1 MNAVEHTLSQAR
13 RHRRR
18 TLRIRAA
25 IGAAVILAVA
35 LGGALVHF
43 AGGAS
48 RLEVAVAPA
57 EAAAVATIE
66 IAEGRGIVIGTG
78 VWALP
83 GPLALRIGAGGFVPE
98 TLAVTRAAR
107 TRGRVDVILRE
118 RPATLRAATEPDPAQ
133 RLFDAGF
140 EEAEFQG
147 GQRSENAPATRW
159 FLDGAFVAEGPR
171 LEIEIPA
178 GEHTVDARHPWY
190 VPASRRL
197 NAERGG
203 VHSLTLPLA
212 PVEGRITIT
221 SEPDGARVTHNG
233 QAAGMSP
240 LTLAAGG
247 GVHTLRIAHEGYE
260 ARTDTIDVTHDAP
273 EAERHYRLARARGR
287 VSFSLS
293 PEGGTLSIDGR
304 AATATENL
312 SLSAGLPHRVRYA
325 KPGHVPRETE
335 FTLNPGEHRTIALAL
350 TPIFGVVE
358 VRSEPEAQVEVGGRN
373 LGRTPQRLT
382 LEAVPQTIRLT
393 RDGYRAETR
402 TVTPDP
408 GAARTI
414 AVTLR
419 TEAQAR
425 LDTAPPQ
432 YTNRA
437 GIMLKLFRNP
447 GAVILGTPRGEPGRR
462 ANEFVREV
470 RLTRAFYAGVHEV
483 TVGQFRRFS
492 HPGEPPVAD
501 RRPVTGIGWEEAA
514 RYCNWLS
521 RQEGLDPVYRFAN
534 GRHTGSSAADGYR
547 LPTEA
552 EWEWLARK
560 AGRGRETRFPWGD
573 DTRVPARSGNLAD
586 ESARGRV
593 PVYISRYDDGAA
605 GLAEVGGFTA
615 NAAGLH
621 DLAGN
626 VREWTH
632 DGYDL
637 HPPPPDLVETDPMDV
652 RPDRRHTVKGSSWRS
667 GTLSELR
674 AAWRDG
680 GSAPRDD
687 LGFRIA
693 RYVVGGRR

>member
-13 RHRRR
+13 RRRRR

-25 IGAAVILAVA
+25 IGAAVLLAVA
-35 LGGALVHF
+35 LGGAFVHF
-43 AGGAS
+43 AGEAG

-57 EAAAVATIE
+57 EAAAVATIDV
-66 IAEGRGIVIGTG
+66 AEGRGIVVGTG

-83 GPLALRIGAGGFVPE
+83 GPLGLRIGAEGFVPE
-98 TLAVTRAAR
+98 TLAVTREDR

-118 RPATLRAATEPDPAQ
+118 RPATLRAATDPDPTP
-133 RLFDAGF
+133 RLFDAGT
-140 EEAEFQG
+140 EG
-147 GQRSENAPATRW
+147 GEGERDPHLEDAPALRW

-171 LEIEIPA
+171 LEIEIAA
-178 GEHTVDARHPWY
+178 GEHIVDARHPWY

-203 VHSLTLPLA
+203 AYSLTLPLA
-212 PVEGRITIT
+212 PVEGRITVT

-233 QAAGMSP
+233 QAAGKTP

-247 GVHTLRIAHEGYE
+247 GVHALRIAHEGYE
-260 ARTDTIDVTHDAP
+260 ARTDTIDLTHDAP

-293 PEGGTLSIDGR
+293 PEGGTLSIDGQ

-312 SLSAGLPHRVRYA
+312 RLSAGVPYRVRYA
-325 KPGHVPRETE
+325 KPGHVPREAE
-335 FTLNPGEHRTIALAL
+335 FTLDPGEHRAIALAL

-358 VRSEPEAQVEVGGRN
+358 VRSEPEARVEVGGRN
-373 LGRTPQRLT
+373 VGRTPQRLT
-382 LEAVPQTIRLT
+382 LPAVPQTIRLT
-393 RDGYRAETR
+393 RSGYRAETR

-414 AVTLR
+414 AFTLR
-419 TEAQAR
+419 TEARAR
-425 LDTAPPQ
+425 LDEAPPQ
-432 YTNRA
+432 YANRA
-437 GIMLKLFRNP
+437 GITLKLFRNP
-447 GAVILGTPRGEPGRR
+447 GAVTLGTPRGEPGRR

-470 RLTRAFYAGVHEV
+470 RLTKAFYAGVHEV
-483 TVGQFRRFS
+483 TVGQFRRFT

-521 RQEGLDPVYRFAN
+521 RQEGLDPVYHFAN
-534 GRHTGSSAADGYR
+534 GRHAGSAAADGYR

-573 DTRVPARSGNLAD
+573 EARIPARSGNLAD
-586 ESARGRV
+586 ESARGQV
-593 PVYISRYDDGAA
+593 PVYIPRYDDGAA
-605 GLAEVGGFTA
+605 RLAEVGGFTA

-632 DGYDL
+632 DGYGL

-652 RPDRRHTVKGSSWRS
+652 RPGRRHVVKGSSWRS

-687 LGFRIA
+687 LGFRVA

>member
-1 MNAVEHTLSQAR
+1 MNTVEHTLSQAR
-13 RHRRR
+13 RRRRR
-18 TLRIRAA
+18 TLGIRVA
-25 IGAAVILAVA
+25 IGAAVLLAVA
-35 LGGALVHF
+35 LGGAVVHF
-43 AGGAS
+43 AGELG

-57 EAAAVATIE
+57 EAAATADID

-107 TRGRVDVILRE
+107 NRGRVAVILRE
-118 RPATLRAATEPDPAQ
+118 RPAILRAATEPDPTL
-133 RLFDAGF
+133 RLFDAGS
-140 EEAEFQG
+140 EGAELQG
-147 GQRSENAPATRW
+147 GRRSENTPAIRW

-171 LEIEIPA
+171 LEIEVPA
-178 GEHTVDARHPWY
+178 GEHTVDARHPWF
-190 VPASRRL
+190 VPAPRRL

-233 QAAGMSP
+233 QAAGTTP
-240 LTLAAGG
+240 LILAAEG
-247 GVHTLRIAHEGYE
+247 GVHALRIARDGYE
-260 ARTDTIDVTHDAP
+260 ARTDTVDVTHDAP
-273 EAERHYRLARARGR
+273 EAERHYRLARSRGR
-287 VSFSLS
+287 VSFALS
-293 PEGGTLSIDGR
+293 PEGGTLSIDGQ

-312 SLSAGLPHRVRYA
+312 RLTAGVPHRVRYA
-325 KPGHVPRETE
+325 KPGHAPREAE
-335 FTLNPGEHRTIALAL
+335 FTLNPGEHRAITLAL
-350 TPIFGVVE
+350 TPILGVVE
-358 VRSEPEAQVEVGGRN
+358 VRSEPEADVEVNGRN
-373 LGRTPQRLT
+373 VGRTPQRLT
-382 LEAVPQTIRLT
+382 LLAVPQTIRLV
-393 RDGYRAETR
+393 RNGYRAETR
-402 TVTPDP
+402 TVIPDP
-408 GAARTI
+408 GATRTV

-425 LDTAPPQ
+425 LETAPEQ

-437 GIMLKLFRNP
+437 GIVLRLFRNP
-447 GAVILGTPRGEPGRR
+447 GTVTIGTPRGEPGRR

-470 RLTRAFYAGVHEV
+470 RLTRAFYAGVHEI
-483 TVGQFRRFS
+483 TVEQFRQFT
-492 HPGEPPVAD
+492 HPGEPPVTD
-501 RRPVTGIGWEEAA
+501 RRPITGVGWEEAA

-521 RQEGLDPVYRFAN
+521 RQEGLDPVYHFEN
-534 GRHTGSSAADGYR
+534 GRHAGSSAADGYR

-560 AGRGRETRFPWGD
+560 AGRSRETRFPWGD
-573 DTRVPARSGNLAD
+573 DARIPARSGNLAD

-593 PVYISRYDDGAA
+593 PVYIPRYDDGFAQMA
-605 GLAEVGGFTA
+605 GIGRFDA

-632 DGYDL
+632 DSYDL
-637 HPPPPDLVETDPMDV
+637 HPPPPDLVEIDPMDT
-652 RPDRRHTVKGSSWRS
+652 RPGRRHTVKGSSWRS

-680 GSAPRDD
+680 SSAPRDD

-693 RYVVGGRR
+693 RYVVGGR